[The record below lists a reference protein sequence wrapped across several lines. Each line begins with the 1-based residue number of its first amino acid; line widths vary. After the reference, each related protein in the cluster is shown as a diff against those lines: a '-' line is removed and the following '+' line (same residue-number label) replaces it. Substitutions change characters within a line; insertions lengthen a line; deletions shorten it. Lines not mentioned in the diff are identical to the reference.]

1 MTTVSRRLMRLREGR
16 LELEEKD
23 TEKEQEKNLS
33 REKFIRSIGLVSEL
47 GFVISVPMVGG
58 VLLGIWLDDKFS
70 SSPKLTLSMLLL
82 GVVTGFINLIVVI
95 TEFSKKKK

>member
-1 MTTVSRRLMRLREGR
+1 MMTVSRRLMRLREGR

-23 TEKEQEKNLS
+23 TEREQEKNLS

>member
-1 MTTVSRRLMRLREGR
+1 MTISRRLMRLREGR
-16 LELEEKD
+16 LEFEEKD
-23 TEKEQEKNLS
+23 TGKELEKILS

-58 VLLGIWLDDKFS
+58 VLLGIWLDGKFS
-70 SSPKLTLSMLLL
+70 SSPKLTLSLLFL
-82 GVVTGFINLIVVI
+82 GVIIGFINLITVI

>member
-1 MTTVSRRLMRLREGR
+1 MTISRRLMRLREGR

-23 TEKEQEKNLS
+23 TEKKQEKNLS

-70 SSPKLTLSMLLL
+70 SSPKLTLSMLFL